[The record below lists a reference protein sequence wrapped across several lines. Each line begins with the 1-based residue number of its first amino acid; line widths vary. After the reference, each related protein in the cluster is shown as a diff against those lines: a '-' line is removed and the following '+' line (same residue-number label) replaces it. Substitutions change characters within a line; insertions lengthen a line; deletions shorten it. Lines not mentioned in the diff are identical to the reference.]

1 MGKWQ
6 NDPILKI
13 DLQKKQ
19 QCTAPTTYLVLTILT
34 PTLYIIRR
42 KNGKKKRADDAIQA
56 AFLYGKNLGI
66 AFQLIDDYLDFSA
79 SAASLGKPAAA
90 DLK

>member
-1 MGKWQ
+1 MCQ
-6 NDPILKI
+6 PCMN
-13 DLQKKQ
+13 
-19 QCTAPTTYLVLTILT
+19 
-34 PTLYIIRR
+34 RFR
-42 KNGKKKRADDAIQA
+42 NGKSNKVDEAIQA

>member
-1 MGKWQ
+1 MCKPCI
-6 NDPILKI
+6 N
-13 DLQKKQ
+13 
-19 QCTAPTTYLVLTILT
+19 
-34 PTLYIIRR
+34 RFR
-42 KNGKKKRADDAIQA
+42 NGESYKVDEVIQA

-79 SAASLGKPAAA
+79 SAASLGKPAVA

>member
-1 MGKWQ
+1 MLLWL
-6 NDPILKI
+6 LKNSQHCCI
-13 DLQKKQ
+13 
-19 QCTAPTTYLVLTILT
+19 A
-34 PTLYIIRR
+34 PTLYIIRI